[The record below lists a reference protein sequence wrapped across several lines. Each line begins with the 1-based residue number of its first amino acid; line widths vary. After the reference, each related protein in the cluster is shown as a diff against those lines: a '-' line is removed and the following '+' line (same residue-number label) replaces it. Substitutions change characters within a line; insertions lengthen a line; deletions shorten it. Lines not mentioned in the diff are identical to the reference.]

1 MIGLTFDLDIIVQGG
16 EGYSFKCGLNLGVI
30 SVNGISDNGII
41 ILHQSFS
48 ETSVGNISFSV
59 G

>member
-16 EGYSFKCGLNLGVI
+16 GYSFKCGLNLGAI
-30 SVNGISDNGII
+30 SMNGISDSGII